1 MHPITRT
8 TTLRKTTAGGKYN
21 KIERQ
26 YLVHGHAGLLP
37 VMPESQDDDLRAS
50 ACALAW
56 DFGFAVRGNGGRGV
70 RGGHTGRRGGRGAR
84 WEVPVLAPSGQQGAG
99 GVARPVLLA
108 ENRLIHCPA
117 CAEVGERVRH
127 PPLVLPCARLAPW
140 PPCAR
145 LLRSDAVE
153 KRRPLRG
160 AAACHTCCPFWDRTW
175 LGSTGAGASNQLDT
189 ACLIGTVHALESAL
203 QGNVFQT
210 EQTRTTRDTTTI
222 LGYLGLAKGSCTN
235 LRLKE

>member
-127 PPLVLPCARLAPW
+127 PPLVLPCARLTPW

-153 KRRPLRG
+153 KRAASGARPLATPGMLSLLGQNLVGVNWCWCQQPVRYG
-160 AAACHTCCPFWDRTW
+160 VFDRHSAR
-175 LGSTGAGASNQLDT
+175 LGERSPRKRFPN
-189 ACLIGTVHALESAL
+189 
-203 QGNVFQT
+203 
-210 EQTRTTRDTTTI
+210 RTNANYSRYNHDSGLFG
-222 LGYLGLAKGSCTN
+222 LG
-235 LRLKE
+235 